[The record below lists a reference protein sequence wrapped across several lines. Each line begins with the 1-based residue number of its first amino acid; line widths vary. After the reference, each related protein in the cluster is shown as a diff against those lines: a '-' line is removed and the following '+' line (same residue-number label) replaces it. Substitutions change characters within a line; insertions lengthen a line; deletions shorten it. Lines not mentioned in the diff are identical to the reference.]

1 MGYNHRGRVTRDHR
15 LEIRL
20 STPEHERLNWACT
33 HTDRPASQLVR
44 AALAA
49 YIDSIASHDSASF
62 PGQSAKPSGSG
73 APPQR
78 PGGAY

>member
-1 MGYNHRGRVTRDHR
+1 MGYNNRGRVERNHR

-44 AALAA
+44 AALAT
-49 YIDSIASHDSASF
+49 YIDNLASHEA
-62 PGQSAKPSGSG
+62 SAKPAFGSSL
-73 APPQR
+73 AQP
-78 PGGAY
+78 PGGTD

>member
-1 MGYNHRGRVTRDHR
+1 MSYNHRGRVERNHR

-44 AALAA
+44 SALAT
-49 YIDSIASHDSASF
+49 YIDHLASHDS
-62 PGQSAKPSGSG
+62 SAKPSFSS
-73 APPQR
+73 ASAEPP
-78 PGGAY
+78 GDAN